1 MLVVV
6 SIAGCSFQNVEATV
20 APNLTSVPIL
30 LHFLWHVEKA
40 GFVPP
45 LELVSHTVPRVD
57 RPQGLRFAAT
67 SS

>member
-30 LHFLWHVEKA
+30 LHFLWHVEKV

-45 LELVSHTVPRVD
+45 LELVSHTVVQARPRTHAKSS
-57 RPQGLRFAAT
+57 AAT
-67 SS
+67 F